1 MLEPS
6 IMKRPLLSL
15 LLLGLFVTGDAAQP
29 TIFIVRHAEKAAS
42 VGKDPDLSETGRA
55 CAESLAKML
64 KDTGIAAIYVTD
76 LKRTQQTAAPL
87 AKALGITPT
96 ILPANDI
103 ATVSA
108 KLRDTRAGN
117 VLIVGHLDTV
127 LKLIKAL
134 GIFSPIN
141 LDDTDY
147 DNLFVVLLEEK
158 PRLIR
163 LHYR

>member
-1 MLEPS
+1 
-6 IMKRPLLSL
+6 MKRFVLSL
-15 LLLGLFVTGDAAQP
+15 ALLGLLGSAASAQS

-55 CAESLAKML
+55 RAESLAKML
-64 KDTGIAAIYVTD
+64 KDAGITAIYVTD
-76 LKRTQQTAAPL
+76 LQRTQQTAAPL
-87 AKALGITPT
+87 AKNFGIIPT

-103 ATVSA
+103 ATLSA
-108 KLRDTRAGN
+108 KLRDIRAGN

-127 LKLIKAL
+127 PKLIKAL
-134 GIFSPIN
+134 GITTSIT

-147 DNLFVVLLEEK
+147 DNLFVILLEEK